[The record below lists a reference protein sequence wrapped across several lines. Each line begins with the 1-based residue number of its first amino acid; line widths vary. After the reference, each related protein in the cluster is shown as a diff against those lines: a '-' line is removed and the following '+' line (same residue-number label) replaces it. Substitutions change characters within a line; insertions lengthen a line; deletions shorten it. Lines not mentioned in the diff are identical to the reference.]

1 MEAHDEHIQAFDLDI
16 DVQLPQGRYVSEKKH
31 IYIFFC
37 RRHHFRLKLLPT
49 IFFVLFVF
57 FTTNLVLI
65 FLAIPFLNFRTA
77 SAKPISVNTHNKRNN
92 TRITPAPP
100 HRRKAMNSDG
110 GSIMGRAAFV
120 ALDTRVILGAILGWS
135 LVSTVL
141 KRWNNKNED
150 ARSLV
155 GEMETTT
162 AEVSS
167 SRTPHA
173 SILETEVKSLRKS
186 LQELR
191 VDNLVLAA
199 QVAALHGGIVSSR
212 SQRSAAPSGG
222 KALNDAFEA
231 AATSA
236 IRAATRTEP
245 YPQPSTSLPA
255 AVLVENNNKDNQIS
269 EQRKRDEMVLLQ
281 QENEEL
287 RLALEQLRL
296 ENEEMAE
303 RMLEVAFTGAGISPA
318 TINESVNEMNDL
330 NQLGELRNALITEAG
345 GILEEDTLWLERASS
360 DKEPEELL
368 LLNDSSSSVFGGP
381 TTPELAHE
389 GGEASQ
395 QGWQRHIPAA
405 AYLED

>member
-1 MEAHDEHIQAFDLDI
+1 
-16 DVQLPQGRYVSEKKH
+16 
-31 IYIFFC
+31 
-37 RRHHFRLKLLPT
+37 
-49 IFFVLFVF
+49 
-57 FTTNLVLI
+57 
-65 FLAIPFLNFRTA
+65 
-77 SAKPISVNTHNKRNN
+77 
-92 TRITPAPP
+92 
-100 HRRKAMNSDG
+100 MNSDG

-155 GEMETTT
+155 GEMETIT

-330 NQLGELRNALITEAG
+330 NKLGELRNALITEAG
-345 GILEEDTLWLERASS
+345 GVLEAAEEDALWLEHASS

-368 LLNDSSSSVFGGP
+368 LSNDSSSSVFGGP

-395 QGWQRHIPAA
+395 QGLQRHIPAA